1 MKRNILKLTK
11 KIDELQKQINYQN
24 ECIMDQ
30 SMIIHKLI
38 EKLVIIPT
46 YPSTPSIDPHF
57 GKDIPYVPYK
67 GPDCADGF
75 VNVVTTG
82 TEITYIRDEN
92 SICGGAKV
100 TNL

>member
-1 MKRNILKLTK
+1 MNIPQQLDELTK

-38 EKLVIIPT
+38 EKLVWT
-46 YPSTPSIDPHF
+46 GHS
-57 GKDIPYVPYK
+57 PYLDERFTGPIQHDKWKPYK

-75 VNVVTTG
+75 VNTSTEG
-82 TEITYIRDEN
+82 TEIRYERTN
-92 SICGGAKV
+92 
-100 TNL
+100 TNLYS